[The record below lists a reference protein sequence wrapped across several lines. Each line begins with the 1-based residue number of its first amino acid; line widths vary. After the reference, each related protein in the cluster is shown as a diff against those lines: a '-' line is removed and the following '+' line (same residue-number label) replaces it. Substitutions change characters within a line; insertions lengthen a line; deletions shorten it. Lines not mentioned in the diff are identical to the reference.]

1 MTGRRTSARRITAVR
16 TTACGLT
23 AAALLTTSACGL
35 FGSGSSKSSAGGKGS
50 GPAAATTSSSPQATP
65 QDVAKAF
72 LTAWSGGDYAGAAAL
87 TDDTKNATT
96 RLGAV
101 MGSLTPKKLTLTLG
115 DQENVPAAGGATGT
129 APSQSSSPGS
139 PTSPTS
145 PTSAPSSA
153 AAAPLARYAF
163 TVSADFGNNL
173 VWTYQSAMDLV
184 GGSAGSPVV
193 HWSSAVINP
202 YLGGVDLLKAVPPP
216 QSVVG
221 SDGNPIDTSRHPTLA
236 AAVTALTT
244 HVPTNVTPTQ
254 LTVEFVDPKSGSQ
267 DKSGKTWSLS
277 NPGATTS
284 STTVKTS
291 INPKVQSAL
300 ETALSK
306 YPQSGIVA
314 IQPSTGNIL
323 GMASNDATFPGLA
336 YRAAR
341 APGSTFK
348 VITTSLALQQGLS
361 VGTGVNCSPNV
372 TVEGQVI
379 NNDSSLRNGLPPG
392 TTLKDAFLQSCNTAF
407 VHLALDGKLG
417 SDYSALSNEAK
428 NYFGMNQKWDLG
440 MGPATYGTGGDQQV
454 PAATGQGDFAREAFG
469 QSGITMSPLTM
480 ASVAATI
487 CNGSFKQPVLVP
499 GTQSPT
505 TTQPLPAGVASQI
518 TTLMQGV
525 INSSEGTAAGVFPT
539 GLGLAGKTGSAEQ
552 AESAKPGGKTDS
564 WMIVFDKKHDIAF
577 GALVVDGGFGRD
589 AAGPAIN
596 KALSSLGYE

>member
-1 MTGRRTSARRITAVR
+1 M
-16 TTACGLT
+16 ACGLT

-35 FGSGSSKSSAGGKGS
+35 FGSGSSKSSAGGKGA

-65 QDVAKAF
+65 QSVAQAF

-87 TDDTKNATT
+87 TDNAKDATS

-101 MGSLTPKKLTLTLG
+101 MGALAPKKLTLALG
-115 DQENVPAAGGATGT
+115 EQENVPAAGGSTGSTPSAT
-129 APSQSSSPGS
+129 SSSSGAASS
-139 PTSPTS
+139 PASPS
-145 PTSAPSSA
+145 GSA
-153 AAAPLARYAF
+153 AAPTARYSF

-173 VWTYQSAMDLV
+173 VWTYKSAVDLV
-184 GGSAGSPVV
+184 QGPDGSPLV
-193 HWSSAVINP
+193 HWASAVVNP
-202 YLGGVDLLKAVPPP
+202 QLTGAQLLKAVPPP

-221 SDGNPIDTSRHPTLA
+221 ADGNPIDTTRHPTLA
-236 AAVTALTT
+236 AAVKALST
-244 HVPTNVTPTQ
+244 HVPANTTPTQ
-254 LTVEFVDPKSGSQ
+254 LTVEFVDANTGSQ
-267 DKSGKTWSLS
+267 IPQSKSWVLS
-277 NPGATTS
+277 NPGTTTTT
-284 STTVKTS
+284 TTVKTS
-291 INPKVQSAL
+291 IDPKVQSAI
-300 ETALSK
+300 EAALSK
-306 YPQSGIVA
+306 YPQSGMVA

-323 GMASNDATFPGLA
+323 GMASNDSTFPALA

-348 VITTSLALQQGLS
+348 VITTALALQKGLS
-361 VGTGVNCSPNV
+361 VSTGVNCSPNV

-379 NNDSSLRNGLPPG
+379 NNDSSLRNGLPAG
-392 TTLKDAFLQSCNTAF
+392 ATLKDGFLQSCNTAF

-417 SDYSALSNEAK
+417 SDYTALSNEAK
-428 NYFGMNQKWDLG
+428 NYFGMDQKWDLG
-440 MGPATYGTGGDQQV
+440 LGPATYGTGGDQQV
-454 PAATGQGDFAREAFG
+454 PPATGLGDFAREAFG

-480 ASVAATI
+480 ASVAATVA
-487 CNGSFKQPVLVP
+487 NGSFKQPVLVP
-499 GTQSPT
+499 GTQSPA
-505 TTQPLPAGVASQI
+505 TTQPLPSGVDAQL

-564 WMIVFDKKHDIAF
+564 WMIVFDKRHNIAF

-596 KALSSLGYE
+596 KVLSSLGYE